1 MCPEFFQNVYVLFS
15 YELFVGVIAFASVLL
30 FGKKGSAALL
40 LMALLPILYWKR
52 HIDEREYQLFYKVG
66 HYTSIFVFVA
76 MILFYMLRPPM
87 FSPAALAISYF
98 AIHGLSGLLVF
109 ARG

>member
-1 MCPEFFQNVYVLFS
+1 MKKIRENIYVLFS
-15 YELFVGVIAFASVLL
+15 CELFVGVIAFAAILL

-66 HYTSIFVFVA
+66 HYTSIFVFVV
-76 MILFYMLRPPM
+76 MIFLYTLRPSI
-87 FSPAALAISYF
+87 FSPGALAVSYF
-98 AIHGLSGLLVF
+98 TIHGLSGLIVF
-109 ARG
+109 SRG